1 MKAKMTNIV
10 KQERIEKKIFLIR
23 GFNVMLDKD
32 LAELYGVKTKSLN
45 LAVKRNMDRFPYDFM
60 FQLTKEEFTNLRFQ
74 FETSRWGGIRYL
86 PYAFTEQ
93 GVAMLSSVL
102 NSKRAVQ
109 VNIGIM
115 RIFVN
120 IRKVVSANKEML
132 NKLNQL
138 EDKIQSH
145 DEKIRT
151 IFEIIHKPLDSKL
164 LSPKELFSNKKT
176 IRDIIHSCEEHVYW
190 IDKYFSKAGMDWLLE
205 LLNTKKVK
213 LVKILMSPEKA
224 DEKFI
229 SLYNDLKEEFKNNGI
244 KCDLRLITDKN
255 LKADIH
261 DRWIISKNLYYNIPS
276 TDTVMKGQYSEA
288 KRTSNFPPFNDW

>member
-1 MKAKMTNIV
+1 MTNIV